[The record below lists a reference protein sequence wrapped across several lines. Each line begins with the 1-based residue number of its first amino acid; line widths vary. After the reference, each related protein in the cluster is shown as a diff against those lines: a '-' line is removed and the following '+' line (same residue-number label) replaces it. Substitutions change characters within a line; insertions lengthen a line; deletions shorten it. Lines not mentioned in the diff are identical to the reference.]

1 MFEQV
6 NIGFYQELNDFLP
19 AVQRN
24 TVFTHEL
31 KQPGSVKDLIE
42 SIGIPHTE
50 IDLIIVNGESVDF
63 GYLVHSGDS
72 ISVYPVSKPCADKV
86 AAGNLALN
94 SSLRYNQPGPLCE
107 PRFVLDV
114 HLGRLASYLR
124 LLGFDTLY
132 RNDYDDATLASVSVD
147 EYRILLTCDR
157 RLLMRKI
164 ITHGYFVR
172 ARQLQQQL
180 FEVLSRFDLYDKKQP
195 FTRCMHCNGRISPV
209 NKKDIETQL
218 LAKTKKYYDEF
229 FQCESCR
236 KIYWKGSHYQKMQ
249 DMINQVKAGFTNSPS
264 PSN

>member
-6 NIGFYQELNDFLP
+6 NIRFYEELNDFLP

-24 TVFTHEL
+24 TVFAHQL

-42 SIGIPHTE
+42 SIGLPHTE
-50 IDLIIVNGESVDF
+50 IDLIMVNGESVDF
-63 GYLVHSGDS
+63 SYRVHGGDS
-72 ISVYPVSKPCADKV
+72 ISVYPVSKPYTGK
-86 AAGNLALN
+86 LATGDLAFGL
-94 SSLRYNQPGPLCE
+94 SLRHNQPEPLAE

-147 EYRILLTCDR
+147 DHRILLTCDR

-164 ITHGYFVR
+164 IIHGYFVR

-180 FEVLSRFDLYDKKQP
+180 FEIMSHFDLYDKKQA
-195 FTRCMHCNGRISPV
+195 FTRCMRCNGRIWPV
-209 NKKDIETQL
+209 NKKEIETQL
-218 LAKTKKYYDEF
+218 LAKTKKYYKEF

-236 KIYWKGSHYQKMQ
+236 KIYWKGSHYHKMQ
-249 DMINQVKAGFTNSPS
+249 DMINQVKAGFVNPLS